1 MRPLLSL
8 QVRINNWI
16 QQESQKVFVRKD
28 FESFGKSSSTIGKAL
43 YNLVKQGCLIKA
55 GRGIYVKT
63 KISSLTGRP
72 IPVASLTETALTAL
86 AKLGINATLGQSA
99 QAYMAGKT
107 TQLPMATVVNVGR
120 AQISRRIGFGDK
132 IVRYENSSK

>member
-1 MRPLLSL
+1 MRQLLSI

-28 FESFGKSSSTIGKAL
+28 FEPFGKSSAIGKAL
-43 YNLVKQGCLIKA
+43 YNLVKQGSLIKA

-63 KISSLTGRP
+63 KISSLTGRT

-86 AKLGINATLGQSA
+86 AKLGINASLGQSA
-99 QAYMAGKT
+99 RDYIAGKT
-107 TQLPMATVVNVGR
+107 TQLPMSIVINVGR
-120 AQISRRIGFGDK
+120 SQITRRIGFGNK
-132 IVRYENSSK
+132 IVRYENSF